1 MSAISKNRKRKSF
14 LLIGL
19 LLLVL
24 QAKAVDGYSY
34 RVNLGAGFYNDTK
47 NNISVTSGFVGLD
60 FGWRMNK
67 NLNLYVGLSYWDAE
81 QSTKWHDNGN
91 EYDWEGSM
99 ANLIITGSARFSTPE
114 LRLPHHEGLSLFIEP
129 GINIEPVPVGIVN
142 IDEYPPYS
150 KYSSSYNG
158 TKVSFF
164 YPSWRLSTGISY
176 RFNNNLFIDLSYF
189 ISNMDLLKIY
199 RKMTVDGQYLNNYIP
214 RKENLNAIRFTLGIN
229 L

>member
-1 MSAISKNRKRKSF
+1 MKRKSF

-19 LLLVL
+19 LLFVL
-24 QAKAVDGYSY
+24 QAKALDGYSY

-81 QSTKWHDNGN
+81 QSTKWYGDGN
-91 EYDWEGSM
+91 KYDWEGSM

-129 GINIEPVPVGIVN
+129 GINIEPMPVGIVN
-142 IDEYPPYS
+142 IDEYPKNS
-150 KYSSSYNG
+150 NYSSSYNG

-164 YPSWRLSTGISY
+164 YPSWRLSAGVSY

-199 RKMTVDGQYLNNYIP
+199 RKMTVDGQYLNYYIP
-214 RKENLNAIRFTLGIN
+214 RKENLNAIRFTLGLN